1 MIRGG
6 FLTAEERQDLT
17 ELARDGLAEHRLA
30 RRANALVLLDRG
42 MSCDE
47 VGRVLLIDDDTI
59 RTWHRRFQEAGV
71 KSLKDFDYKGSASSL
86 TPAQQDALK
95 AWVTEALPR
104 TTHEIGAWIERE
116 FGVVYESRGGLAAL
130 LNRLGLAYRKPKAV
144 SRKLDPVRQR
154 AFIDDYEAVQRTM
167 GDDET
172 ALFVDAVHPTH
183 GVRPV
188 GCWAAKDAKVAVDQA
203 SGRDR
208 LNIHGAI
215 DLETGATFMRDE
227 LTINAA
233 TLIALLAMIE
243 SHYPAK
249 RVIHVFLDNA
259 GYHHAKVVMAWL
271 ARPTCRIRLHY
282 IPPYCP
288 HLNPIERLWG
298 LMHKH
303 TTHNRCYPTF
313 REFCTALLSF
323 LREDVPRNWR
333 SLCDSVSD
341 NFRVIDPDQFRVLT

>member
-1 MIRGG
+1 
-6 FLTAEERQDLT
+6 
-17 ELARDGLAEHRLA
+17 
-30 RRANALVLLDRG
+30 
-42 MSCDE
+42 
-47 VGRVLLIDDDTI
+47 VLLIDDDTI

-116 FGVVYESRGGLAAL
+116 FGIVYESRGGLAAL
-130 LNRLGLAYRKPKAV
+130 LNRLGLAYRKPSRASSIRCV
-144 SRKLDPVRQR
+144 SGRSSTITRPFSGPWAMTRPRCSSTPSIL
-154 AFIDDYEAVQRTM
+154 RTA
-167 GDDET
+167 GR
-172 ALFVDAVHPTH
+172 LL
-183 GVRPV
+183 GGQGRRR
-188 GCWAAKDAKVAVDQA
+188 

-288 HLNPIERLWG
+288 HLNPIERL
-298 LMHKH
+298 
-303 TTHNRCYPTF
+303 
-313 REFCTALLSF
+313 
-323 LREDVPRNWR
+323 
-333 SLCDSVSD
+333 
-341 NFRVIDPDQFRVLT
+341 

>member
-1 MIRGG
+1 MRCRKNRLPDGGGRIFLGVMIRGG
-6 FLTAEERQDLT
+6 FLTAEERRDL
-17 ELARDGLAEHRLA
+17 LARDGLAEHRLA

-116 FGVVYESRGGLAAL
+116 FGIVYESRGGLAAL
-130 LNRLGLAYRKPKAV
+130 LNRLGLAYRKPTAV

-183 GVRPV
+183 GRSAAGRPRTPRSPSIRP
-188 GCWAAKDAKVAVDQA
+188 AAGTA
-203 SGRDR
+203 STSMARSTWR
-208 LNIHGAI
+208 RAPPSC
-215 DLETGATFMRDE
+215 AT
-227 LTINAA
+227 
-233 TLIALLAMIE
+233 
-243 SHYPAK
+243 S
-249 RVIHVFLDNA
+249 
-259 GYHHAKVVMAWL
+259 
-271 ARPTCRIRLHY
+271 
-282 IPPYCP
+282 
-288 HLNPIERLWG
+288 
-298 LMHKH
+298 
-303 TTHNRCYPTF
+303 
-313 REFCTALLSF
+313 
-323 LREDVPRNWR
+323 
-333 SLCDSVSD
+333 
-341 NFRVIDPDQFRVLT
+341 

>member
-1 MIRGG
+1 MPGIGVYRDSMRCRKTRLPDGGGRIFLGVMIRGG
-6 FLTAEERQDLT
+6 FLTAEERRDLT
-17 ELARDGLAEHRLA
+17 ELARDGLAGDRLA

-71 KSLKDFDYKGSASSL
+71 KSLKDFGYKGSASSL

-116 FGVVYESRGGLAAL
+116 FAVVYESRGGLAAL

-144 SRKLDPVRQR
+144 SRKLDPARQR
-154 AFIDDYEAVQRTM
+154 AFIDDYETVQRTM

-188 GCWAAKDAKVAVDQA
+188 GCWAAKDAKVAKVAIDQA
-203 SGRDR
+203 SGRD
-208 LNIHGAI
+208 
-215 DLETGATFMRDE
+215 
-227 LTINAA
+227 
-233 TLIALLAMIE
+233 
-243 SHYPAK
+243 
-249 RVIHVFLDNA
+249 
-259 GYHHAKVVMAWL
+259 
-271 ARPTCRIRLHY
+271 
-282 IPPYCP
+282 
-288 HLNPIERLWG
+288 
-298 LMHKH
+298 
-303 TTHNRCYPTF
+303 
-313 REFCTALLSF
+313 
-323 LREDVPRNWR
+323 
-333 SLCDSVSD
+333 
-341 NFRVIDPDQFRVLT
+341 